1 MKTLLIDGE
10 WNLKRNYFRNKKI
23 MMDTGKDNTVFGFI
37 ESLRAA
43 ITKVLPDRVVIMW
56 DGYRSGKYRY
66 EFYKPYKANRNKVW
80 EDDDVAIATDGQQSE
95 EDRDKFQ
102 ILRDKIQ
109 VKNYLEDLFVRQLE
123 REYIEADD
131 LIAYYVIKRQK
142 DEQIII
148 YSRDKDYLQLIDE
161 DISILTPDSQVI
173 ITHENFKE
181 LKGYCLDNTL
191 MFKCFDGDKSD
202 NILGV
207 KGVTTEGLL
216 KLFPG
221 MENHKYT
228 MSQLISEA
236 NKMLEKK
243 KSKYLEKIVES
254 SNIVYRNATLMN
266 LKKPFIDE
274 ASRAEVEKIISLP
287 ISIHDRNIQDATKK
301 FIADGFTRLLY
312 REDIGS
318 FFAPFYRISQ
328 KEKNFNKNIL

>member
-66 EFYKPYKANRNKVW
+66 EFYKPYKASRNKVW
-80 EDDDVAIATDGQQSE
+80 NDDDVAIATDGQQSE

-102 ILRDKIQ
+102 ILKDKIQ
-109 VKNYLEDLFVRQLE
+109 VKNYLEDLFIRQLE

-161 DISILTPDSQVI
+161 DISILTPDSQVL

-181 LKGYCLDNTL
+181 LKGYCVDNTL

-202 NILGV
+202 DIPGV

-216 KLFPG
+216 KLFPS
-221 MENHKYT
+221 MADHKYT

-243 KSKYLEKIVES
+243 KLKYLEKIVES